1 MSLRN
6 EQHHQVLFRSM
17 LISLLAGLI
26 TLWGLLAIY
35 RTLALTGNWE
45 HFLLRQGLWAAA
57 AWIVYLAMSRLD
69 WDFLKRAAMPAAAVG
84 AVTLLLLPICGMRI
98 NGMCGWYSLGALT
111 LQPSEI
117 CKGFYILALVKVMQQ
132 KNLPEMLKLILAL
145 MLIGIF
151 ALLLFIQP
159 DFGTMIVYLTGG
171 ACALYFCNVRKR
183 FLFIGAAAA
192 VCSAAA
198 AIVLHPYMQERIL
211 NFLNPEADPSGG
223 GWHLRQFAI
232 AVSRGEWFG
241 VKGDM
246 AVWSNS
252 FLPLSHNDSIFA
264 AMCEMLGFTGGAI
277 LLGLYTV
284 WFYQMFALTFW
295 RRDPF
300 RRALIASL
308 AAMIIVQT
316 FLHIAVNLSLIP
328 PTGITLPLVSYGGS
342 SLVGT
347 MIMLAIINIA
357 GRSVP
362 NKS

>member
-1 MSLRN
+1 MNIRS
-6 EQHHQVLFRSM
+6 EQHHQLLFRSM
-17 LISLLAGLI
+17 LIALLAGLI
-26 TLWGLLAIY
+26 TFWGLLAIY
-35 RTLALTGNWE
+35 RTSALTGNWE
-45 HFLLRQGLWAAA
+45 HFLLRQGLWATV
-57 AWIVYLAMSRLD
+57 AWIIYWMMCRLD
-69 WDFLKRAAMPAAAVG
+69 WEFLKRIAMPAAALG
-84 AVTLLLLPICGMRI
+84 AVALLLLPLCGISI
-98 NGMCGWYSLGALT
+98 NGMCGWYTLSALT

-117 CKGFYILALVKVMQQ
+117 CKGFYILALVKVMHQ
-132 KNLPEMLKLILAL
+132 KNLPELMKLILAV
-145 MLIGIF
+145 MVIGIF

-159 DFGTMIVYLTGG
+159 DFGTMIVYLAGG
-171 ACALYFCNVRKR
+171 ACALYFSGVRKR
-183 FLFIGAAAA
+183 FLLFGVAAA
-192 VCSAAA
+192 VSAAVIA
-198 AIVLHPYMQERIL
+198 VVLHPYMQDRIV
-211 NFLNPEADPSGG
+211 NFLDPEADPTGG

-241 VKGDM
+241 VKGEM

-264 AMCEMLGFTGGAI
+264 AMCEMLGFIGGAI
-277 LLGLYTV
+277 LLALYAA
-284 WFYQMFALTFW
+284 WFYQMFALVFW

-308 AAMIIVQT
+308 AAMIMGQT
-316 FLHIAVNLSLIP
+316 ILHIAVNLGLIP

>member
-6 EQHHQVLFRSM
+6 EQLHQLLFRSM
-17 LISLLAGLI
+17 LIALLAGLI

-35 RTLALTGNWE
+35 RTLALTGSWE
-45 HFLLRQGLWAAA
+45 HFLLRQSLWAAA
-57 AWIVYLAMSRLD
+57 AWIIFWAMCQLD
-69 WDFLKRAAMPAAAVG
+69 WDFLKRAAMPAVAVG
-84 AVTLLLLPICGMRI
+84 AVTLLLLPLCGRSV
-98 NGMCGWYSLGALT
+98 NGMCGWYTIGAIT

-117 CKGFYILALVKVMQQ
+117 LKGFYILALVKVMHQ
-132 KNLPEMLKLILAL
+132 KNLPEILKLILAVL
-145 MLIGIF
+145 LIGIF

-159 DFGTMIVYLTGG
+159 DFGTMAVYLTGG
-171 ACALYFCNVRKR
+171 ACALYFCGVRKR
-183 FLFIGAAAA
+183 YLFAGAAAA
-192 VCSAAA
+192 IGAAVA
-198 AIVLHPYMQERIL
+198 AIMLHPYMQERIL
-211 NFLNPEADPSGG
+211 NFLHPDADPAGG

-232 AVSRGEWFG
+232 AISRGEWFG

-277 LLGLYTV
+277 LLGLYAV
-284 WFYQMFALTFW
+284 WFYQMFALVSW

-308 AAMIIVQT
+308 AAMIMVQT
-316 FLHIAVNLSLIP
+316 ILHIAVNLGLIP

-357 GRSVP
+357 GRAE
-362 NKS
+362 KE